1 MKLVTLT
8 LGLLLTTHAFA
19 EIKELSMTEE
29 EEVLMDDILK
39 VQSKTMFEGERMV
52 AGEFEAQP
60 KQEKKKTYMNG
71 LRTRLGGLNSFTRF

>member
-1 MKLVTLT
+1 MKLVILT

-19 EIKELSMTEE
+19 EIKELSMTE